1 MTRISAPLSVV
12 LLLTAMLTTML
23 WPASPSW
30 AEEDTTSLT
39 INRLVICSGIEN
51 REPVDNV
58 STFPAGTEMA
68 YAFLEATKISHDV
81 EVSFVW
87 LHDGN
92 EVARVILPIRQGNRW
107 RTFSS
112 KKLAGRSGTWR
123 VEVQDSSSA
132 VLAATDF
139 TVE

>member
-1 MTRISAPLSVV
+1 MTRNPTSLSLV
-12 LLLTAMLTTML
+12 LLLTAMLTTLL
-23 WPASPSW
+23 WPASPCR
-30 AEEDTTSLT
+30 AADNTASLT

-68 YAFLEATKISHDV
+68 YAFLEATSISRDV

-87 LHDGN
+87 LYDGQ

-107 RTFSS
+107 RTYSS
-112 KKLAGRSGTWR
+112 KKLSGRAGSWR
-123 VEVQDSSSA
+123 VEVQDSNSNI
-132 VLAATDF
+132 LAATDF